1 MKTTSLDAKSENH
14 TSYFSSY
21 GLINY
26 IRNYTLLHDN
36 LRMSSCAMLK
46 ISKLFH
52 SFVTSE
58 YVMPIFPA

>member
-1 MKTTSLDAKSENH
+1 MKTTSLDVKSENH

-26 IRNYTLLHDN
+26 IRNYNLLHDN
-36 LRMSSCAMLK
+36 LRMFSRALLK

-52 SFVTSE
+52 SFVT
-58 YVMPIFPA
+58 